1 VIVVDTGPIVAAAIA
16 DDAHHESCAKECTR
30 LFDDRTKLLAPSFVT
45 AGICHL
51 LAKYGTARDE
61 AASIRSL
68 ESGLM
73 TFAEPIKYDLA
84 RMAVLVERY
93 ADFPLGGSDTAVVAL
108 AELLKITEVLTIDRR
123 HFSAVSQRDPAQHP
137 ATLDDPAVRAQRP
150 ADIRRLHPIR
160 LVGQPRP
167 QAANP
172 VNESTSSDGSSLKPS
187 PWTPG
192 PH

>member
-30 LFDDRTKLLAPSFVT
+30 LFDDRTKRLAPSFVT

-68 ESGLM
+68 GSGLM

-93 ADFPLGGSDTAVVAL
+93 ANFPLGGSDAAVVAL
-108 AELLKITEVLTIDRR
+108 AERLKITEVLTIDRR
-123 HFSAVSQRDPAQHP
+123 HFSAV
-137 ATLDDPAVRAQRP
+137 RP
-150 ADIRRLHPIR
+150 AHVPAFTL
-160 LVGQPRP
+160 RP
-167 QAANP
+167 
-172 VNESTSSDGSSLKPS
+172 
-187 PWTPG
+187 
-192 PH
+192 